1 MGEAMKLAL
10 VGVGGAG
17 SRLVDA
23 IRGIEVEGDR
33 QLCYGH
39 LLTVDI
45 SRTVADEFD
54 HLSPEQ
60 HVTIGDTHREVDEG
74 VDGDQDLAVEIIRTD
89 FPEIQRSLDSIPMR
103 KLDGVLVVASLGG
116 GTGSG
121 ASAVLVERLQ
131 DMYDKPVY
139 VLGVLPAERE
149 GGHAALNAAR
159 SLRSIVPA
167 ADSVMLFD
175 NDRWLGGDAIE
186 ADGDADT
193 DTAAERYEQT
203 NRELASRVLR
213 LFAGGDAAAATIGA
227 NTMDSSDIVR
237 TLSPGGVAS
246 IGYASTELDDS
257 GGLLSWL
264 FSLLPGGG
272 DDEESDDRTDALKIQ
287 SLVRQSINSRLTLP
301 CEVSSAERVLV
312 VLSGPPEELSRR
324 GFESARQWLEEETET
339 VEVLAGDDPR
349 PGSSTISASVLLS
362 NVTEVPRIDAMQRQA
377 VEHKHTSADRVQAPD
392 ESD

>member
-1 MGEAMKLAL
+1 MKLAL
-10 VGVGGAG
+10 VGIGGAG

-23 IRGIEVEGDR
+23 IRGVETAADR

-45 SRTVADEFD
+45 SRTVDDDFD
-54 HLSPEQ
+54 HIPPED
-60 HVTIGDTHREVDEG
+60 HVTIGDTHREVDTG

-89 FPEIQRSLDSIPMR
+89 FPEIHRTLDSIPMR
-103 KLDGVLVVASLGG
+103 KLDGVLVVAGLGG

-121 ASAVLVERLQ
+121 AGAVLVERLQ
-131 DMYDKPVY
+131 DLYDKPVY
-139 VLGVLPAERE
+139 VLGVLPAEAD

-175 NDRWLGGDAIE
+175 NDRWVSSGD
-186 ADGDADT
+186 DG
-193 DTAAERYEQT
+193 YEQA
-203 NRELASRVLR
+203 NHELASRIVT
-213 LFAGGDAAAATIGA
+213 LFAREDTDPESIGA
-227 NTMDSSDIVR
+227 NTMDSSDLIR

-246 IGYASTELDDS
+246 IGYAETELDD
-257 GGLLSWL
+257 GGGFLSWL
-264 FSLLPGGG
+264 FSILPGGG
-272 DDEESDDRTDALKIQ
+272 GDDDDPNEPTDAVKIQ
-287 SLVRQSINSRLTLP
+287 GLVRQALNSRLTLP
-301 CEVSSAERVLV
+301 CEVSSAERALV

-324 GFESARQWLEEETET
+324 GFESARQWLEEEAET

-349 PGSSTISASVLLS
+349 TGASTISAVVLLS
-362 NVTEVPRIDAMQRQA
+362 NVTEVPRIDSLQRQA
-377 VEHKHTSADRVQAPD
+377 VEYEGDDGSADADPVQATD